1 MKLKALAMAV
11 LLLVTGLG
19 TGLLAEEEALNTIRA
34 RYKLIREVLEFCLI
48 KTIDIED
55 QSTEGGQAK
64 AYLAAGELQMIA
76 LELLGETGKWEW
88 EFYFDRDRLIF
99 ALARDFRYNRPFY
112 WDAEKAREFED
123 TEVFDPEKSRISENR
138 YYFQQERLFLWLDHE
153 RRPVDL
159 NSPENAEI
167 GREILARVADLS
179 ARFKE

>member
-1 MKLKALAMAV
+1 MKLKALAIAV

-19 TGLLAEEEALNTIRA
+19 AGLQSEEEALNTIRA
-34 RYKLIREVLEFCLI
+34 RYRLIREALPFCNQR
-48 KTIDIED
+48 TVDIED
-55 QSTEGGQAK
+55 QSTEGGQAT

-123 TEVFDPEKSRISENR
+123 TEVFDPEKSSISENR
-138 YYFQQERLFLWLDHE
+138 YYFQQERLFLWLDHDRKE
-153 RRPVDL
+153 VDL
-159 NSPENAEI
+159 NLAENSAAGP
-167 GREILARVADLS
+167 GR
-179 ARFKE
+179 